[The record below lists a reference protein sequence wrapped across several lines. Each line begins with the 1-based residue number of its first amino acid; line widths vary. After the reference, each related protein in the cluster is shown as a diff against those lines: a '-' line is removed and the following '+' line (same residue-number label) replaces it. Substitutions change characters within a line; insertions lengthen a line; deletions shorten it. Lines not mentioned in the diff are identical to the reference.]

1 MSLPD
6 YYEFLQ
12 ISPNA
17 EADTIHRVHKYLAM
31 RFHPDNPQTSDP
43 DKFHLLQRAYEVLS
57 DERRRMEYNAARRIP
72 DGGTAPLSSSVDFMD
87 NTAGELNRR
96 LAVLALLYLR
106 RRACPNEPT
115 VSLFDIEARM
125 GFPREYLD
133 FTLWYLQRKGYI
145 TRADNGEASLT
156 ADGVDFVETQRHG
169 FPVLNRLLTSG
180 DGSVVTELR
189 EHGHDAAWMPSRQTM
204 RPVPVPNPAPNPGP
218 IVVGPDRRSGERRRG
233 DRRAERFVNHMGQL
247 ASGN

>member
-17 EADTIHRVHKYLAM
+17 EADTIHRVHKFLAM
-31 RFHPDNPQTSDP
+31 RFHPDNPQTSDS
-43 DKFHLLQRAYEVLS
+43 DKFHMLQQAYEVLS
-57 DERRRMEYNAARRIP
+57 DERRRMEYDTARRMP
-72 DGGTAPLSSSVDFMD
+72 GGGAAPLSDSVDFMD

-96 LAVLALLYLR
+96 LAVLAVLYLR
-106 RRACPNEPT
+106 RRKSPNEPA

-145 TRADNGEASLT
+145 VRSDNGEASLT

-180 DGSVVTELR
+180 FGAAGTER
-189 EHGHDAAWMPSRQTM
+189 HGNGEETASGQTM
-204 RPVPVPNPAPNPGP
+204 TPVSRPDSGP
-218 IVVGPDRRSGERRRG
+218 ILVGSDRRGGERRRG
-233 DRRAERFVNHMGQL
+233 DRRAAQFGNQVGRL
-247 ASGN
+247 ASGS